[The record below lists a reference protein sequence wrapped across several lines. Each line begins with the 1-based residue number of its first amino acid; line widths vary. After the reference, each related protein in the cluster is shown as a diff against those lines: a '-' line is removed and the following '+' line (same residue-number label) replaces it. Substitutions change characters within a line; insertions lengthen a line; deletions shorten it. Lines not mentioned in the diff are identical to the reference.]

1 MVAHGEGWGKR
12 IRIIRI
18 IISTNNNQLSLK
30 ALFQLFIFVSNSFA
44 EANLFGPWFH
54 FVSTQQKKCRHF
66 FVFATPKFGFSLTYL
81 YLCNP

>member
-44 EANLFGPWFH
+44 VGESMWSLVLFCFDSTKEMQAFLCIRYSKIWF
-54 FVSTQQKKCRHF
+54 FAHF
-66 FVFATPKFGFSLTYL
+66 FVPL
-81 YLCNP
+81 